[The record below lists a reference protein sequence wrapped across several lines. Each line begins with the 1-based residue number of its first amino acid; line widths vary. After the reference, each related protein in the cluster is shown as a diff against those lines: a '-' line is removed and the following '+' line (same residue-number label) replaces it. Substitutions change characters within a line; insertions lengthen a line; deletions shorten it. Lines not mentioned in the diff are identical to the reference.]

1 MAESNKKDLGDDFQQ
16 RPTDTEAEGQQQ
28 GQQIPGQIGITF
40 DRDGS
45 VEHIELKRGDLTRP
59 HETIRIIEHETNPG
73 EYHGM
78 VLYSTDGRK
87 VQTEIKGKPVD
98 VPCYDG
104 VSGYTRYDPA
114 AQQRPTDDTGTG
126 DAADGEPPAIVIDV
140 DPDDP
145 ERDVTPRDVD
155 AFMRRQDKSLAQA
168 ARAAMENA
176 LMYNSAIARALSE
189 STLFLSDVMRDTI
202 APAINEAARVA
213 VQAAR
218 EITPAIQAAA
228 EKSAQ
233 MMKNI
238 PVIDPDTLRLIGDA
252 MRKWARENVILL
264 TMAQHWKD
272 INGVDLLDDD
282 DPIEA
287 DAPDAEADAEAEGNS
302 LIEALRILA
311 TAYSETHG
319 GIDAII
325 SDDGTTFDLPPEA
338 EADIN
343 ALIDEYSAF
352 HSSSGAES
360 YVVTAQIFAKG
371 HFHTTDTHDIIIS
384 DRITA
389 ISLRDFQ
396 FALTTRPN
404 PTAFIAPLGTGAF
417 TRFRYDDATGQVI
430 NVKTGQPVQETQTP
444 AETASMMK
452 TQADTVTTPDFVLLT
467 ALYSVLLRNAERFE
481 GDNIIVPIKPFAR
494 ELGVDLGGGIGHVKD
509 LEKRFQV
516 YDPYVG
522 WINGQGL
529 FAVLKFIKR
538 DDTNGTMTFSAP
550 YLNRLLT
557 LVQQRGTRT
566 FKSGRKTFLGH
577 NELVHTSIYKE
588 RNQTAAAIV
597 IHICDLL
604 LQNAQQPDRKKGE
617 THVISHIAFSTLADY
632 AEFAPRIERTTATR
646 EKTRMLKACFT
657 KALELLRTRSDAYQY
672 FDGLELYTLGKDGK
686 TKTFA
691 TVKGKNGELLDNLTG
706 GKEKYNAI
714 APTFAG
720 YKGNLYIRH
729 RGADKNWKHGE

>member
-1 MAESNKKDLGDDFQQ
+1 M
-16 RPTDTEAEGQQQ
+16 
-28 GQQIPGQIGITF
+28 
-40 DRDGS
+40 
-45 VEHIELKRGDLTRP
+45 
-59 HETIRIIEHETNPG
+59 
-73 EYHGM
+73 
-78 VLYSTDGRK
+78 
-87 VQTEIKGKPVD
+87 
-98 VPCYDG
+98 
-104 VSGYTRYDPA
+104 
-114 AQQRPTDDTGTG
+114 
-126 DAADGEPPAIVIDV
+126 
-140 DPDDP
+140 
-145 ERDVTPRDVD
+145 
-155 AFMRRQDKSLAQA
+155 
-168 ARAAMENA
+168 
-176 LMYNSAIARALSE
+176 
-189 STLFLSDVMRDTI
+189 
-202 APAINEAARVA
+202 
-213 VQAAR
+213 
-218 EITPAIQAAA
+218 
-228 EKSAQ
+228 
-233 MMKNI
+233 
-238 PVIDPDTLRLIGDA
+238 
-252 MRKWARENVILL
+252 
-264 TMAQHWKD
+264 
-272 INGVDLLDDD
+272 
-282 DPIEA
+282 
-287 DAPDAEADAEAEGNS
+287 
-302 LIEALRILA
+302 
-311 TAYSETHG
+311 
-319 GIDAII
+319 
-325 SDDGTTFDLPPEA
+325 
-338 EADIN
+338 
-343 ALIDEYSAF
+343 DEYSDF
-352 HSSSGAES
+352 HNSSGAES
-360 YVVTAQIFAKG
+360 YVFTAQLFAKT
-371 HFHTTDTHDIIIS
+371 HFQSTDPNEIIVS

-389 ISLRDFQ
+389 ISLKDFQ

-444 AETASMMK
+444 TETASMMK
-452 TQADTVTTPDFVLLT
+452 TAADTVTTPDFVLLT

-604 LQNAQQPDRKKGE
+604 LQNSQQPDRKKGE

-672 FDGLELYTLGKDGK
+672 FDGLELYTIGKDGK

-691 TVKGKNGELLDNLTG
+691 TVKDKNGELLDNLTG

-720 YKGNLYIRH
+720 YKGILYMRH
-729 RGADKNWKHGE
+729 RGANKNWKHGD

>member
-1 MAESNKKDLGDDFQQ
+1 MAESTKKNLGDDFQQ

-28 GQQIPGQIGITF
+28 GQPGHVPGQIGLTF

-45 VEHIELKRGDLTRP
+45 IEKIELKQGDLTRP
-59 HETIRIIEHETNPG
+59 HETIRIIENETNPG

-78 VLYSTDGRK
+78 VLYSTDGRTVK
-87 VQTEIKGKPVD
+87 GDLKGQPVEI
-98 VPCYDG
+98 PCYDG

-114 AQQRPTDDTGTG
+114 RQQRPTDDAGAG
-126 DAADGEPPAIVIDV
+126 DAADGEPPAIVIDI

-145 ERDVTPRDVD
+145 ERDVTLRDVG
-155 AFMRRQDKSLAQA
+155 AFMRRQDKTLTQA
-168 ARAAMENA
+168 ARAAMESA
-176 LMYNSAIARALSE
+176 RMYNSTIARALSE
-189 STLFLSDVMRDTI
+189 SALFLSDVMRESI
-202 APAINEAARVA
+202 APAINAAART
-213 VQAAR
+213 AALIAR
-218 EITPAIQAAA
+218 DVTPAIQAAA

-233 MMKNI
+233 IMRNM
-238 PVIDPDTLRLIGDA
+238 PVIDPDTLRMIGDT

-264 TMAQHWKD
+264 TMVQHWKQAS
-272 INGVDLLDDD
+272 GVDPLDDD
-282 DPIEA
+282 DPIDIDDLDAE
-287 DAPDAEADAEAEGNS
+287 DAPEAEGNS

-311 TAYSETHG
+311 TAYSDTHG

-343 ALIDEYSAF
+343 ALVDEYRAF
-352 HSSSGAES
+352 HNSSGAES
-360 YVVTAQIFAKG
+360 FIVTAQLFAKG
-371 HFHTTDTHDIIIS
+371 RFHTTDTHDIIIS

-452 TQADTVTTPDFVLLT
+452 TQADTVTTPDFVLLM

-481 GDNIIVPIKPFAR
+481 GDNIIVPIRAFAR
-494 ELGVDLGGGIGHVKD
+494 ELGVDLGGGVGHVKD
-509 LEKRFQV
+509 LEKRFQA

-557 LVQQRGTRT
+557 IVQQRGTRT

-577 NELVHTSIYKE
+577 NELVHTSIYEE
-588 RNQTAAAIV
+588 RDQTAAAIV

-604 LQNAQQPDRKKGE
+604 LQNAQQPKKGD

-632 AEFAPRIERTTATR
+632 AELAPRIERTAATR
-646 EKTRMLKACFT
+646 EKTRMIRACFT
-657 KALELLRTRSDAYQY
+657 RALKMLRTRSDAYQY

>member
-1 MAESNKKDLGDDFQQ
+1 MAESNKKNLGDDFQQ

-28 GQQIPGQIGITF
+28 GQPGHVPGQIGLTF

-45 VEHIELKRGDLTRP
+45 IEKIELKRGDLTRP
-59 HETIRIIEHETNPG
+59 HETIRIIENETNPG

-87 VQTEIKGKPVD
+87 VQTEIKGQPVD

-114 AQQRPTDDTGTG
+114 RQQRPTDDAGAG
-126 DAADGEPPAIVIDV
+126 DTADGEPPAIVIDI

-145 ERDVTPRDVD
+145 ERDVTLRDVD
-155 AFMRRQDKSLAQA
+155 AFMQRQDKTLAQA

-176 LMYNSAIARALSE
+176 RMYNSAIARALSE
-189 STLFLSDVMRDTI
+189 TTLFLSDVMRESI
-202 APAINEAARVA
+202 APTINEALRAA
-213 VQAAR
+213 AQAAR

-233 MMKNI
+233 IMRNM
-238 PVIDPDTLRLIGDA
+238 PVIDPNTLRMIGDT

-264 TMAQHWKD
+264 TMVQHWKQAS
-272 INGVDLLDDD
+272 GVDPLDDD
-282 DPIEA
+282 DPIDIDDLDAE
-287 DAPDAEADAEAEGNS
+287 DAPEAEGNS

-311 TAYSETHG
+311 TAYSDTNG

-343 ALIDEYSAF
+343 ALVDEYRAF
-352 HSSSGAES
+352 HNSSGAES
-360 YVVTAQIFAKG
+360 FIVTAQLFAKG
-371 HFHTTDTHDIIIS
+371 RFHTTDTHDIIIS

-430 NVKTGQPVQETQTP
+430 NVKTRQPVQETQTP

-452 TQADTVTTPDFVLLT
+452 TQADTVTTPDFVLLM

-481 GDNIIVPIKPFAR
+481 GDNIIVPIRAFAR
-494 ELGVDLGGGIGHVKD
+494 ELGVDLGGGVGHVKD
-509 LEKRFQV
+509 LEKRFQA

-557 LVQQRGTRT
+557 IVQQRGTRT

-577 NELVHTSIYKE
+577 NELVHTSIYEE
-588 RNQTAAAIV
+588 RDQTAAAIV

-604 LQNAQQPDRKKGE
+604 LQNAQQPKKGD

-632 AEFAPRIERTTATR
+632 AELAPRVERTAATR
-646 EKTRMLKACFT
+646 EKTRMIRACFT
-657 KALELLRTRSDAYQY
+657 RALKMLRTRSDAYQY

-714 APTFAG
+714 TPTFAG